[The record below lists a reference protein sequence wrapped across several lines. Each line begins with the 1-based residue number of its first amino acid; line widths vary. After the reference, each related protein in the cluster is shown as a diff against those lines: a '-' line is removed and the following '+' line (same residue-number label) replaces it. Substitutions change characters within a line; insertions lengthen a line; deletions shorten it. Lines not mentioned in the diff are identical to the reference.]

1 MNQYDFQFLN
11 SIYADLIAN
20 KYQRVLFG
28 DLDKFKQLP
37 SGQYKACCPFH
48 ENNSPALSIAPDK
61 PVWYCFKCKTG
72 GNWIQYLQKKEGLT
86 YQQAFNKLVEAAASY
101 NISQIQIHHNN
112 RSCNAI
118 I

>member
-1 MNQYDFQFLN
+1 MIQYYFQYIN
-11 SIYADLIAN
+11 SIYVELITR

-48 ENNSPALSIAPDK
+48 ENNSPAFSIASDK

-72 GNWIQYLQKKEGLT
+72 GNWIQYLQKKEGLA
-86 YQQAFNKLVEAAASY
+86 YNQALGKLVEVAASY
-101 NISQIQIHHNN
+101 NMSQIHNNN

-118 I
+118 T